1 MAHPAQSH
9 GNAPACAWRWPMRMR
24 LPLRILS
31 AAVAALVVAQAVTF
45 AHEMTVQGTVAAV
58 ETSRI
63 QIKTGKEKAGAAPE
77 WYPIDAK
84 TKIKR
89 GKKTMTFAEA
99 RIEVNERAV
108 LIVDHPTKGPMVTKE
123 IRVAPRP

>member
-1 MAHPAQSH
+1 MDVF
-9 GNAPACAWRWPMRMR
+9 RR
-24 LPLRILS
+24 LL
-31 AAVAALVVAQAVTF
+31 VTVVALVVVVQAVPL
-45 AHEMTVQGTVAAV
+45 AHEMTVQGTVVAV

-63 QIKTGKEKAGAAPE
+63 QIKTGKEKAGASPE
-77 WYPIDAK
+77 WYPIGAK
-84 TKIKR
+84 TKVKR
-89 GKKTMTFAEA
+89 GQKTVTFAEA

>member
-1 MAHPAQSH
+1 MVKVLQV
-9 GNAPACAWRWPMRMR
+9 
-24 LPLRILS
+24 IV
-31 AAVAALVVAQAVTF
+31 AVFVVAQAGLV

-63 QIKTGKEKAGAAPE
+63 QIKTGKEKPGTSPE

-84 TKIKR
+84 TKIRR
-89 GKKTMTFAEA
+89 GKKAMTFAEA

-108 LIVDHPTKGPMVTKE
+108 LIVDHPTKGPLVTKE
-123 IRVAPRP
+123 IRLAARP

>member
-1 MAHPAQSH
+1 
-9 GNAPACAWRWPMRMR
+9 MRASLLGR
-24 LPLRILS
+24 LAL
-31 AAVAALVVAQAVTF
+31 AVLIVFVVATAIPL

-58 ETSRI
+58 EASRI
-63 QIKTGKEKAGAAPE
+63 QIKTGKEKAGTSPE
-77 WYPIDAK
+77 WYPIGAK

-89 GKKTMTFAEA
+89 GKKTVTLAEA
-99 RIEVNERAV
+99 KIEVNERAV

>member
-1 MAHPAQSH
+1 
-9 GNAPACAWRWPMRMR
+9 MRFNR
-24 LPLRILS
+24 LWTVVVVVV
-31 AAVAALVVAQAVTF
+31 ATTVAARPVVS

-63 QIKTGKEKAGAAPE
+63 QIKTGKEKAGVAPE

-89 GKKTMTFAEA
+89 GQKTMSFAEA
-99 RIEVNERAV
+99 KIELNERV
-108 LIVDHPTKGPMVTKE
+108 VVIVDHPTKGPMVTKE
-123 IRVAPRP
+123 IRVAARP

>member
-1 MAHPAQSH
+1 MKMKMF
-9 GNAPACAWRWPMRMR
+9 RRF
-24 LPLRILS
+24 LL
-31 AAVAALVVAQAVTF
+31 AVVTLVSVAQAIPR

-58 ETSRI
+58 EASRI
-63 QIKTGKEKAGAAPE
+63 QIKTGKEKTGAAPE
-77 WYPIDAK
+77 WYPIGAK

-89 GKKTMTFAEA
+89 GKKTVTLAEA

-123 IRVAPRP
+123 VRVAPRP

>member
-1 MAHPAQSH
+1 
-9 GNAPACAWRWPMRMR
+9 MRTN
-24 LPLRILS
+24 LLRGLFLLV
-31 AAVAALVVAQAVTF
+31 VALVVVAQAVPR
-45 AHEMTVQGTVAAV
+45 AHEMTVQGTVSAV

-63 QIKTGKEKAGAAPE
+63 QIKTGKEKSGASPE
-77 WYPIDAK
+77 WYPIGAT

-89 GKKTMTFAEA
+89 GKKTVTLAEA
-99 RIEVNERAV
+99 KIEVNERAV

>member
-1 MAHPAQSH
+1 
-9 GNAPACAWRWPMRMR
+9 MRVF
-24 LPLRILS
+24 LGLFLLVI
-31 AAVAALVVAQAVTF
+31 ALVVVSQAVPR
-45 AHEMTVQGTVAAV
+45 AHEMTVQGTVSAV

-63 QIKTGKEKAGAAPE
+63 QIKTGKEKSGASPE
-77 WYPIDAK
+77 WYPIGAT

-89 GKKTMTFAEA
+89 GKKTVTLAEA
-99 RIEVNERAV
+99 KIEVNERAV